1 MAFCGSCGKPTSPD
15 DHFCKA
21 CGAPVKATVAA
32 APTTPVVPTTTP
44 PAPQQYAA
52 VPAQSPSPIPPPV
65 RRSHVGLWLL
75 GVFAVLA
82 LLVIVLVV
90 IINSGPKPE
99 DSLDRARAAYL
110 QHDQANFD
118 KYVDVNSVLS
128 DWTDQGVN
136 VWLKQENAGVFA
148 TSLVQSIVGSVKS
161 KYLPGL
167 AQSADQMVVSGTAP
181 DQSQASEND
190 PISVFLIG
198 YLSQVI
204 RNAATTQLT
213 YKGVE
218 SKTVTNNT
226 DAILRV
232 NVTGPASS
240 QPVTVQI
247 RMRRDGDHWRVVA
260 VDDLAG
266 LLSQLNLPT
275 TP

>member
-1 MAFCGSCGKPTSPD
+1 LPQAV
-15 DHFCKA
+15 
-21 CGAPVKATVAA
+21 APARK
-32 APTTPVVPTTTP
+32 
-44 PAPQQYAA
+44 
-52 VPAQSPSPIPPPV
+52 
-65 RRSHVGLWLL
+65 SHVGLWLL
-75 GVFAVLA
+75 AVFAIA
-82 LLVIVLVV
+82 AILVIVLVV
-90 IINSGPKPE
+90 VMNSGPKPE
-99 DSLDRARAAYL
+99 DSLDQARAAYL
-110 QHDQANFD
+110 RHDQATFD

-148 TSLVQSIVGSVKS
+148 TTLVQSIVGSVKS

-167 AQSADQMVVSGTAP
+167 AQSADQLVVTGTAP
-181 DQSQASEND
+181 DQSQASETD

-213 YKGVE
+213 YRGVD

-247 RMRRDGDHWRVVA
+247 RMRLDGDHWRVVA

-266 LLSQLNLPT
+266 LLSQFGIQI